1 MLNIEA
7 FHMSVTPRDNA
18 VFEAGIKLGAL
29 YHQFVGAPVN
39 LKTVDSL
46 EMAIAQ
52 SISVQPFVRSI
63 TVRIDRKMIRE
74 SLSEF
79 GYTELKGPMLTVD
92 AVIKYENYEVSV
104 GMSLKDGYPL
114 MHVKDIK
121 VTEG

>member
-1 MLNIEA
+1 
-7 FHMSVTPRDNA
+7 MSVTPRDNA

-29 YHQFVGAPVN
+29 YHQFVGSPIN
-39 LKTVDSL
+39 LRTVDGL

-52 SISVQPFVRSI
+52 SISVQPFVKSI
-63 TVRIDRKMIRE
+63 TVHIDRQMVKE
-74 SLSEF
+74 NLSAF

-114 MHVKDIK
+114 MHVKDVK
-121 VTEG
+121 EV